1 MVRFA
6 ARRILY
12 VCDITRLP
20 RSAHRHEWVW
30 RDVVSTAPSL
40 CSRAQRPVA
49 ALSIGR
55 GSGLAGPAS
64 RSRGDKSG
72 LVDPLNSASVASRQ
86 SGRREISEHPGAMA
100 GRTGRRQDGNERS
113 QAGKLAEIVG
123 GSATQAARDTAK
135 LLKGK
140 MRSLPMSDNARKALS
155 DL

>member
-1 MVRFA
+1 
-6 ARRILY
+6 
-12 VCDITRLP
+12 
-20 RSAHRHEWVW
+20 
-30 RDVVSTAPSL
+30 
-40 CSRAQRPVA
+40 
-49 ALSIGR
+49 
-55 GSGLAGPAS
+55 
-64 RSRGDKSG
+64 
-72 LVDPLNSASVASRQ
+72 
-86 SGRREISEHPGAMA
+86 MA